1 MNVVAF
7 FCVCARHGTISGEHL
22 LYLMLLFRK
31 TGNSC
36 FNI

>member
-1 MNVVAF
+1 MNAVAF
-7 FCVCARHGTISGEHL
+7 FYYYGTISGEHL

-31 TGNSC
+31 KGNTC